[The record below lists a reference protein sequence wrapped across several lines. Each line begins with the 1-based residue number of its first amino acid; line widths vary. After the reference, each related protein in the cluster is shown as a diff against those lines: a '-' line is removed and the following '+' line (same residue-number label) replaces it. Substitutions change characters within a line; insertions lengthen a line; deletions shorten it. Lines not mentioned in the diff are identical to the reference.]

1 MKVVEMVDITS
12 KCDMENLV
20 EPSASGYEDLSGDL
34 PRRRSRSSGSFKL
47 SRPLPLPS
55 TFSPSP
61 KRHASGERVGRANT
75 VRSET
80 RNRGK
85 ARIVEFRSPGHL
97 LPDRERE
104 WDRFAGIDGASS
116 SSSGYLARVLTP
128 PDSVPPK
135 RFEKPAAAIKAPYPL
150 YGEKHGEILFVTED
164 ISMVYALRFSVALH
178 SIGVTWTN
186 NFWVAMSYL
195 HNQSFDSVVV
205 DLSVE
210 SVEEKFLLQFIEE
223 YEIQSRGKKI
233 LLSNDATSS
242 ALTRQLR
249 RRGHRVLKEPR
260 AVEDLVEALDIAKR

>member
-1 MKVVEMVDITS
+1 MSPAEWVDPLNGTDREQAEKTRKVEFLMKVVEMVDITS

-135 RFEKPAAAIKAPYPL
+135 RFEKPAAAIKARL
-150 YGEKHGEILFVTED
+150 SESNRSWSRK
-164 ISMVYALRFSVALH
+164 ALP
-178 SIGVTWTN
+178 G
-186 NFWVAMSYL
+186 
-195 HNQSFDSVVV
+195 
-205 DLSVE
+205 
-210 SVEEKFLLQFIEE
+210 
-223 YEIQSRGKKI
+223 
-233 LLSNDATSS
+233 S
-242 ALTRQLR
+242 A
-249 RRGHRVLKEPR
+249 H
-260 AVEDLVEALDIAKR
+260 